1 YERQMDADIAKFGL
15 SQCVKKNEDECLYV
29 CCQDFLCSFTEKGRE
44 LDRDAEQAQ
53 KEVADTAKENSES
66 VKALI
71 ATDEATLEK
80 IKEQF
85 GVEVEYTDKNAFLI
99 EPFYHSNIQEEIDFY
114 ANSWCDA
121 SKYGEVV
128 LNDEKTRKALFN
140 EICFR
145 LDRAVNADSDGINWA
160 QAREII
166 ESCFQHEKEKFDR
179 PKPHSA
185 TR

>member
-1 YERQMDADIAKFGL
+1 MDADIDKFGL
-15 SQCVKKNEDECLYV
+15 QCIAKHKDECLYV
-29 CCQDFLCSFTEKGRE
+29 CYQDFLCSFTEKGRG
-44 LDRDAEQAQ
+44 LVRGAEPVQ
-53 KEVADTAKENSES
+53 KEVADTAKENNEP

-85 GVEVEYTDKNAFLI
+85 GIEVEYTDKNAFLI
-99 EPFYHSNIQEEIDFY
+99 EPFYHSKIMDEIEY
-114 ANSWCDA
+114 HANSWCDA
-121 SKYGEVV
+121 SQYGAAV
-128 LNDEKTRKALFN
+128 LNDNSRKKELFD

-145 LDRAVNADSDGINWA
+145 LDRAACADDDGINWG

-179 PKPHSA
+179 PMPHSVA
-185 TR
+185 K